1 MELKARFKVIMSSE
15 ADAFLDTLRQDI
27 KDKIVYNV
35 DKVAN
40 GYMDKDLFKKL
51 DGTDIWEFRTL
62 YKGIQYRL
70 LAFWDTDAETLVIAT
85 HGFVKKTQKT
95 PSKEI
100 NKAEAIEN
108 CISTQKNSDMET
120 IKFYTL
126 DEVKDKHIGKVG
138 TPHRDKYEAEL
149 QSFLI
154 GEAIKKARKSQNM
167 TQEELAQKIGV
178 QRAQVSKIESGRN
191 LTLSTVARVFR
202 AMGMEASLSI
212 AGFGSITL

>member
-1 MELKARFKVIMSSE
+1 
-15 ADAFLDTLRQDI
+15 
-27 KDKIVYNV
+27 
-35 DKVAN
+35 
-40 GYMDKDLFKKL
+40 
-51 DGTDIWEFRTL
+51 
-62 YKGIQYRL
+62 
-70 LAFWDTDAETLVIAT
+70 
-85 HGFVKKTQKT
+85 
-95 PSKEI
+95 
-100 NKAEAIEN
+100 
-108 CISTQKNSDMET
+108 MET

-154 GEAIKKARKSQNM
+154 GEAIKKARKSQK
-167 TQEELAQKIGV
+167 EELAQKIGV